1 MSKARTI
8 DRDKLLTSFTLRETN
23 VSKNKLEKATNLKIG
38 VQINM
43 KPEDVIKEI
52 EDRLLTINVSPKTT
66 NEGVVEYVGDAI
78 VRAIGLSRVGYGE
91 EVEFEEGSRGLA
103 FNLDEDYTSIIL
115 LSEGTE
121 IVEGMK
127 VKATGRILGIDAS
140 DDLVGRIINPL
151 GAPLD
156 GKELKV
162 KNSKLY
168 PLEKIAPGVVERQPV
183 DTPIKTGVVA
193 IDALTPIGR
202 GQRQL
207 IIGDRSTGK
216 TAVAVD
222 AIINQKKKDLGLRQ
236 VICIYCAIGQKRGTI
251 AQIATR
257 LREEKAMDYSIIVAA
272 SASDPAAQQYL
283 APFTATAIAE
293 YFMDKGEDVLVIYD
307 DLSKHAWAYRQL
319 TLLMRRPAGREAYPG
334 DIFYLHS
341 RLLERS
347 ARLSDKLGGG
357 SITSLPII
365 ETQANDVSAYIPTN
379 VISITD
385 GQIYL
390 ETDLFNAGI
399 RPAINTGLSVS
410 RVGGAAQTKA
420 MKQVAGPLR
429 LEQAQYR
436 NLAAFAQFGSDL
448 DDETKKRIE
457 RGKRVTEIMKQPQ
470 YMPFDEASEVISIYA
485 VTQGLLDELPVER
498 INEFQDKFIEYLRV
512 KNKKL
517 YENFAKGDKIT
528 DEIGKELEEAVKSF
542 LDTLK

>member
-1 MSKARTI
+1 
-8 DRDKLLTSFTLRETN
+8 
-23 VSKNKLEKATNLKIG
+23 
-38 VQINM
+38 M
-43 KPEDVIKEI
+43 KPEDFLKEI
-52 EDRLLTINVSPKTT
+52 ESRLNTIDVSPKVA
-66 NEGVVEYVGDAI
+66 NQGVVEYVGDEI
-78 VRAIGLSRVGYGE
+78 VRATGLTQVGYGE
-91 EVEFEEGSRGLA
+91 EVEFEEGTRGLV
-103 FNLDEDYTSIIL
+103 FNLDEDYTSIVL
-115 LSEGTE
+115 LSKGSE

-127 VKATGRILGIDAS
+127 VKTTGKILGIEVS
-140 DDLVGRIINPL
+140 NDLIGRIIDPL
-151 GAPLD
+151 GAPVD
-156 GKELKV
+156 GRELKI
-162 KNSKLY
+162 KNGTVY
-168 PLEKIAPGVVERQPV
+168 PLEKIAPGVIERQPV
-183 DTPIKTGVVA
+183 DTPLKTGIKA
-193 IDALTPIGR
+193 IDAMTPIGR
-202 GQRQL
+202 GQREL

-222 AIINQKKKDLGLRQ
+222 TIINQKKKDLGLRQ

-251 AQIATR
+251 ARIAQKLT
-257 LREEKAMDYSIIVAA
+257 EEGAMDYSLIVAS

-293 YFMDKGEDVLVIYD
+293 YFMDRGEDVLIVYD

-319 TLLMRRPAGREAYPG
+319 SLLMKRPAGREAYPG

-341 RLLERS
+341 RILERS
-347 ARLSDKLGGG
+347 SRMADSAGGG

-390 ETDLFNAGI
+390 ESDLFNSGT

-429 LEQAQYR
+429 LEQAQFR

-457 RGKRVTEIMKQPQ
+457 RGKRVTEILNQPQ
-470 YMPFDEASEVISIYA
+470 YQPLDEAAQFIAIYA
-485 VTQGLLDELPVER
+485 ATQGLLDDLPVEQLGDFE
-498 INEFQDKFIEYLRV
+498 IKVVDAIKV

-517 YENFAKGDKIT
+517 YEKLAKGEKIT
-528 DEIGKELEEAVKSF
+528 EDLEKQLKKSISDF
-542 LDTLK
+542 KDTFK